1 MNFILIILSSYL
13 WNFYLKKKKNR
24 HVKFTFGKKLCSINK
39 FIEKKNQH
47 NMQNETDL
55 RIQDKGCSRAIFKTP
70 YTCDTKFCECSRAP
84 TLLNTHP
91 NNGKWIKLSKLH
103 VGIHAIRPTL
113 HDLCSFMHVYI

>member
-1 MNFILIILSSYL
+1 
-13 WNFYLKKKKNR
+13 
-24 HVKFTFGKKLCSINK
+24 
-39 FIEKKNQH
+39 
-47 NMQNETDL
+47 MQNETDL

-113 HDLCSFMHVYI
+113 HDLCSFMHVYIQYVQFNLIHVLDMKNNSH